1 MSAAQNPLVAGLLQR
16 VAGAESTKP
25 TADEIGASFRLL
37 FAKNP
42 VPMYVYDWETLKL
55 LEVNDSALAQYGYG
69 RERMLGLAMTDLVAP
84 EDREQVLRNHFEA
97 STALK
102 VGVRRHRKADGTPIF
117 VEIARDRLIFSGRPA
132 AIVSCSDVT
141 ARVLAE
147 QQKQAAEGHAEL
159 TYRRFAEAIESVPA
173 SLLLCDADDRIVIC
187 NSATRRY
194 FPKATQLLVPG
205 TPFEDLLR
213 AHAGSG
219 YVKDVGAD
227 LDAWVAERMTHHRAA
242 NTNLTRAYD
251 DGHWSQVIE
260 RRTSDGGI
268 IGIRV
273 DITALKQ
280 REEELKRMAE
290 RLNHSQEQLAQAQ
303 RIAGVGSYER
313 EFAADEAVWSDET
326 YRIFGVDRGSFVPT
340 RENFLAQVHPE
351 DRDRV
356 AAAFG
361 EGAADRVIAQDEFR
375 IVRPDGATR
384 IILRESEVVYDAARH
399 PVRRVGT
406 IRDMTEIR
414 EAEEKQR
421 CLDEALRQA
430 KEQAEAASQAKSEF
444 LANMSHEVRTPMN
457 AILGMTGLLLDT
469 GLDDEQH
476 KYAEIVKQSG
486 EALLTVIN
494 DILDI
499 SKLEAGKVEIENIDF
514 DLPSSIES
522 AVALLGP
529 RAREK
534 GIDLA
539 VFVDPAASG
548 HFNGDATRLRQIVL
562 NLTGN
567 AIKFTEKGAV
577 SVQVS
582 LRDKCSGT
590 DDGKTLVRCEVSD
603 TGIGMPENV
612 RTRLFQKFTQADSSI
627 TRRFG
632 GTGLGLAISKQL
644 VELMGGEIGVTSQP
658 GAGSTFWFQI
668 PLMPTVAPVLDSRM
682 LAVKLKGVRALLVDD
697 VKMNLEILSRQLAT
711 TGLDV
716 TCVDDGFE
724 AVAELERAW
733 HRGKPYDIVFLDQ
746 MMPGLSGEGL
756 ARRVRSI
763 AGLAETKIV
772 MVSSGGRY
780 SLGADASRFLD
791 AVLEKPV
798 RQHELSDTL
807 VSLYS
812 HAPDEAAQAKAAAPL
827 PVPVPAG
834 ASPKVPAAKG
844 RALRILL
851 AEDNKFNQQ
860 FAMALLRKAGHDV
873 ETAENGHQAVDAVR
887 RNDYDVVLMDVQMP
901 ELDGMQATQ
910 QIRALAPPKN
920 RVPIIVLTAH
930 AMAGAKEQYLKAGM
944 DDYVSKPIQ
953 PEILLGKL
961 AKYAAAEVETAEC
974 AAVAGGHGETA
985 APHAAVPP
993 PLDRSRL
1000 DALTSMVGSESLGDL
1015 VATYIA
1021 NTEKSLSQARKCT
1034 VQWDFQTLAR
1044 ETHTIIGAAG
1054 NIGADRV
1061 RETGIALE
1069 QACKTGDQA
1078 TAGRLVIELHD
1089 AFADA
1094 AAALRP
1100 WLAEIAA
1107 DKQTDRQARRAQ
1119 AAMKAI
1125 DREAAP

>member
-1 MSAAQNPLVAGLLQR
+1 MSAAQNPLVTGLLER
-16 VAGAESTKP
+16 LAGAEPTKP

-42 VPMYVYDWETLKL
+42 VPMYVYDWETLKI
-55 LEVNDSALAQYGYG
+55 LEVNDSALEQYGYD
-69 RERMLGLAMTDLVAP
+69 RERMLDLSMTDLVVP
-84 EDREQVLRNHFEA
+84 EEREQALRNHFAA
-97 STALK
+97 SNILK
-102 VGVRRHRKADGTPIF
+102 VGVRPHRKADGTPIF
-117 VEIARDRLIFSGRPA
+117 VEIARDRLMFDGRPA
-132 AIVSCSDVT
+132 AIVSCNDVT
-141 ARVLAE
+141 ARVIAE
-147 QQKQAAEGHAEL
+147 QKAKIAESQAALIHH
-159 TYRRFAEAIESVPA
+159 RFAEAIESVPA

-187 NSATRRY
+187 NSATHRY

-205 TPFEDLLR
+205 TPFEKLLR
-213 AHAGSG
+213 AHAASG
-219 YVKDVGAD
+219 YVKDVGD
-227 LDAWVAERMTHHRAA
+227 DVDAWVAQRMAQHRAA

-251 DGHWSQVIE
+251 DGHWSQIVE

-280 REEELKRMAE
+280 REAELERMAE
-290 RLNHSQEQLAQAQ
+290 QMNHIQEQLAQAQ
-303 RIAGVGSYER
+303 RIAGIGSYER
-313 EFAADEAVWSDET
+313 DFAADEAMWSDET
-326 YRIFGVDRGSFVPT
+326 YRIFGVDRGAFVPT
-340 RENFLAQVHPE
+340 RENFLALVHPD
-351 DRDRV
+351 DRARI

-361 EGAADRVIAQDEFR
+361 EDAGDRVTAQDEFR

-384 IILRESEVVYDAARH
+384 TILRKTEMTYDGTSA
-399 PVRRVGT
+399 PVRRIGT
-406 IRDMTEIR
+406 IRDVTEIR

-421 CLDEALRQA
+421 RLEEALRQA

-457 AILGMTGLLLDT
+457 AILGMTGLMLDT
-469 GLDDEQH
+469 TLDAEQRN
-476 KYAEIVKQSG
+476 YAEIVKQSG

-514 DLPSSIES
+514 DLANSVES

-534 GIDLA
+534 GIDLG
-539 VFVDPAASG
+539 VFIEPAARG
-548 HFNGDATRLRQIVL
+548 HFNGDATRLRQVIL
-562 NLTGN
+562 NLAGN
-567 AIKFTEKGAV
+567 AIKFTEKGCV

-582 LRDKCSGT
+582 LRDGDNSAASDK
-590 DDGKTLVRCEVSD
+590 KTLVRFEVAD

-658 GAGSTFWFQI
+658 GVGSTFWFHI
-668 PLMPTVAPVLDSRM
+668 PLTPTAAPVLDTHT

-711 TGLDV
+711 TGLEV

-724 AVAELERAW
+724 ALAELERAW

-756 ARRVRSI
+756 AQRVRSI
-763 AGLAETKIV
+763 AGLAETKMV
-772 MVSSGGRY
+772 MISSGGRY
-780 SLGADASRFLD
+780 SLSADGSRSLD

-798 RQHELSDTL
+798 RQHELFDAL

-812 HAPDEAAQAKAAAPL
+812 RAPDHAAQATPAPL
-827 PVPVPAG
+827 PAPA
-834 ASPKVPAAKG
+834 ANPKVLAVRSRK
-844 RALRILL
+844 LRLLL

-860 FAMALLRKAGHDV
+860 FATALLRKAGHNV

-901 ELDGMQATQ
+901 ELDGVQATQ
-910 QIRALAPPKN
+910 QIRALPPPKN
-920 RVPIIVLTAH
+920 RIPIIVLTAH
-930 AMAGAKEQYLKAGM
+930 AMTGAKEQYLKAGM

-961 AKYAAAEVETAEC
+961 AKYAAEAETAP
-974 AAVAGGHGETA
+974 AAVAGGNSEIVAMPATA
-985 APHAAVPP
+985 LP

-1000 DALTSMVGSESLGDL
+1000 DALTSMVGIESLGEL
-1015 VATYIA
+1015 VATYVA
-1021 NTEKSLSQARKCT
+1021 NGENSLSHVRKCA
-1034 VQWDFQTLAR
+1034 VRWDPQALAR

-1054 NIGADRV
+1054 NIGANGV
-1061 RETGIALE
+1061 REIGIALE
-1069 QACKTGDQA
+1069 QAGKTGDQA
-1078 TAGRLVIELHD
+1078 AAGRLVLALHD

-1094 AAALRP
+1094 AAALRS
-1100 WLAEIAA
+1100 WLAEITAGN
-1107 DKQTDRQARRAQ
+1107 QTDRQNRRA
-1119 AAMKAI
+1119 AATKKAI